1 MKTFIMIAS
10 AVVLFS
16 TTANA
21 NTISIQCNK
30 EVQRGTLMLTN
41 PPTMN
46 CEDFELVQKYIGSD
60 ISVGPDSKIDELV
73 SAIQKIQPT
82 PKSQPV
88 AEVTKEPLGDHFNGI
103 RRHEGWFNVAVDKET
118 SCKDDGWFN
127 IKLEDGGVTIRR
139 NEFSQ

>member
-1 MKTFIMIAS
+1 VNKFVMTAM

-21 NTISIQCNK
+21 NTISIQCK
-30 EVQRGTLMLTN
+30 DTVERGTLKLTN

-46 CEDFELVQKYIGSD
+46 CDDFKLVQKYVGSGV
-60 ISVGPDSKIDELV
+60 SVGPNSKIDELV
-73 SAIQKIQPT
+73 STIEKLQLT

-103 RRHEGWFNVAVDKET
+103 RRHEGWFNVSEKAT